1 MRYLE
6 DFEVGQT
13 FALGEFS
20 LTAED
25 VVGFA
30 ERYDPQT
37 FHLTDDADGPF
48 GGLIA
53 SGWQTGSCC
62 QRLLVA
68 NLLADAAC
76 LGSPGVEQIRF
87 LKPVLPDV
95 TYVATFSVL
104 EVTASKSRPD
114 RGKILSQL
122 VLRDP
127 EGTSVYTLDAVVMF
141 LRRQATPG
149 NVA

>member
-1 MRYLE
+1 MRYLD

-25 VVGFA
+25 IIAFA

-37 FHLTDDADGPF
+37 FHLSDDADGPF

-62 QRLLVA
+62 QLLLVT
-68 NLLADAAC
+68 NLLADAAS

-95 TYVATFSVL
+95 SYTATFTVL
-104 EVTASKSRPD
+104 EVTASRSRPD
-114 RGKILSQL
+114 RGKLFGQL
-122 VLRDP
+122 LLTNPAGVL
-127 EGTSVYTLDAVVMF
+127 VYSLDAFMMF
-141 LRRQATPG
+141 ARRGTTPE
-149 NVA
+149 NAA